1 MRKSENSYD
10 AYYAQTVYFI
20 GNLEPSSL

>member
-1 MRKSENSYD
+1 MRKSKNSYD